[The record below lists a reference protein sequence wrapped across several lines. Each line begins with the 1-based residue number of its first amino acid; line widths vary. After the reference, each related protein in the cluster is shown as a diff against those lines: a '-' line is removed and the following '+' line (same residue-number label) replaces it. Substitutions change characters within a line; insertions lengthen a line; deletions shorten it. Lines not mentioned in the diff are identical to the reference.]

1 MAKTDIL
8 AKMAEL
14 LGIPYRPR
22 ATGKKTESILLS
34 LIMHTFSSILGAIY
48 FSTCRFD
55 IT

>member
-22 ATGKKTESILLS
+22 ATGKKKNGIDTSIT
-34 LIMHTFSSILGAIY
+34 HNAYVF
-48 FSTCRFD
+48 
-55 IT
+55 

>member
-22 ATGKKTESILLS
+22 ATGKKTGIDTSIT
-34 LIMHTFSSILGAIY
+34 HNAYVF
-48 FSTCRFD
+48 
-55 IT
+55 